1 MCIYLYKCER
11 QCLNTVLTNYLCKMI
26 ISTKK
31 NIKKQFD
38 NMQYSTNR
46 YFKPAS

>member
-1 MCIYLYKCER
+1 MCIYLYKCEC

-31 NIKKQFD
+31 IIKKTIL
-38 NMQYSTNR
+38 QYAVRQKSL
-46 YFKPAS
+46 F